1 LNSWLAFQFC
11 EVGASLDIFF
21 VEFTEYEERVRRRR
35 ERRRDIAIRRAAKAA
50 AAEAARAAI
59 RDREDLVAK
68 LEKEKEA
75 LEHLLAEKEEEQ
87 VKDVKVFDPAHR
99 TTEFWPQ

>member
-1 LNSWLAFQFC
+1 LAFQFC

-35 ERRRDIAIRRAAKAA
+35 ERRRDVAIRRAAKAA

-75 LEHLLAEKEEEQ
+75 LEHILAEKEEEQ
-87 VKDVKVFDPAHR
+87 VKDVKVFNPAHR
-99 TTEFWPQ
+99 TTQFWTQ